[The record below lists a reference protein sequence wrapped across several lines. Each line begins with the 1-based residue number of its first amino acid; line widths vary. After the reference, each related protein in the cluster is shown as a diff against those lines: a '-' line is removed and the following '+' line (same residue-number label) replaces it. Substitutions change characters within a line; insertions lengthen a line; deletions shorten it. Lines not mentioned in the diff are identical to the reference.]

1 LGVDPEIAKEFAGL
15 WVRVRKAGS
24 EKPIIGLLKKAG
36 SRSALFIS
44 STQQAPYTV
53 LYDVIEEISTY
64 TGTLN
69 LPDGIKVINYAH
81 PSYAIRTGKSNEW
94 KYEFGQKI
102 SKEGITKNSLIGWF
116 K

>member
-1 LGVDPEIAKEFAGL
+1 MDNLENFGLGVDPEIAKEFAGL

-24 EKPIIGLLKKAG
+24 EKQIIGLLKKAG

-69 LPDGIKVINYAH
+69 LPDGIKVIKN
-81 PSYAIRTGKSNEW
+81 GKIMGPAEN
-94 KYEFGQKI
+94 KVKD
-102 SKEGITKNSLIGWF
+102 
-116 K
+116 